1 MSLDIEKIGDVCNVG
16 DGAHASIK
24 RTLNGIPYYT
34 SKNFKIEGIDLS
46 KVDYISEEDFKK
58 HFRSNSNAITKPIKD
73 DILLSI
79 IGSIGAPHLVKDEDD
94 FGLSSSV
101 SILRPNVSKIEP
113 QFLYYW
119 IKSDDFQNAVHQ
131 IKSGVAQSF
140 LSLSMIKQLP
150 VIYPKSLETQKRI
163 ASILSNYDDLIEN
176 NLKRI
181 KLLEETAQNI
191 YKEWFVNFRFP
202 NYEHTAFDAES
213 GLPVGW
219 EMKKMIE
226 LMNISGG
233 GTPSTK
239 IPNYWDGE
247 VIWFSPTDLG
257 KNSSLMLLD
266 SSKKIT
272 REGLAKSSAKLLP
285 PMTILMSSRATIGL
299 FGMINKECSTNQG
312 FINIIPNEIFYRY
325 YILQNLIGR
334 KNEIIGK
341 ATGTTFKEISK
352 GVFNTMTIMKPK
364 SDVVKLYFDFA
375 DSIFKQIEII
385 EIQNQ
390 KLKEARDIL
399 LPRLMNRTIEV

>member
-1 MSLDIEKIGDVCNVG
+1 MSLNVEKIGNVCNVG

-24 RTLNGIPYYT
+24 RTPNGIPYYT

-46 KVDYISEEDFKK
+46 KLDYISEEDFKK
-58 HFRSNSNAITKPIKD
+58 HFRINSSAITKPIKN

-79 IGSIGAPHLVKDEDD
+79 IGSIGAPYLVKDEED

-101 SILRPNVSKIEP
+101 SILRPNLSKIEP
-113 QFLYYW
+113 SFLYYW
-119 IKSDDFQNAVHQ
+119 IKSDNFQNAVHQ

-150 VIYPKSLETQKRI
+150 VIYPKSLQIQRRI
-163 ASILSNYDDLIEN
+163 VNILSSYDDLLEN
-176 NLKRI
+176 NIKRI

-202 NYEHTAFDAES
+202 NYEHTEFDEES
-213 GLPVGW
+213 GLPKGW
-219 EMKKMIE
+219 EMKKMFEI
-226 LMNISGG
+226 MKISGG

-239 IPNYWDGE
+239 IQNYWDGE
-247 VIWFSPTDLG
+247 VLWFSPTDLG
-257 KNSSLMLLD
+257 KNSSLILLD

-272 REGLAKSSAKLLP
+272 SEGLSKSSAKLLP

-312 FINIIPNEIFYRY
+312 FINIIPNEIIYRY
-325 YILQNLIGR
+325 FILHNLIYR
-334 KNEIIGK
+334 KGEIIGK
-341 ATGTTFKEISK
+341 ASGTTFKEISK
-352 GVFNTMTIMKPK
+352 GVFNNMDIIKPK
-364 SDVVKLYFDFA
+364 SNIVNDFFNLCE
-375 DSIFKQIEII
+375 SIFKQVENI